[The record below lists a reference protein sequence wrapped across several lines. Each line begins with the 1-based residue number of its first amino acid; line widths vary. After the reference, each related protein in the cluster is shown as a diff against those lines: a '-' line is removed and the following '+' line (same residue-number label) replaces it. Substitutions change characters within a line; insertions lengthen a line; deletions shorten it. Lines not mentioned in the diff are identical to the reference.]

1 MMEERMGL
9 AVVQACR
16 ALRQRH
22 REEEGAHGPALA
34 ALFTALSRPPVMTS
48 PFMLASLLHQIAIA
62 STETLPKTYEPSS
75 CALESPLHRD
85 YQVSQ
90 HFQSLQLFAACG
102 LK

>member
-1 MMEERMGL
+1 MEEAAVMEERMGL

-48 PFMLASLLHQIAIA
+48 PFMLASFA
-62 STETLPKTYEPSS
+62 SSDCNS
-75 CALESPLHRD
+75 FH
-85 YQVSQ
+85 
-90 HFQSLQLFAACG
+90 
-102 LK
+102 